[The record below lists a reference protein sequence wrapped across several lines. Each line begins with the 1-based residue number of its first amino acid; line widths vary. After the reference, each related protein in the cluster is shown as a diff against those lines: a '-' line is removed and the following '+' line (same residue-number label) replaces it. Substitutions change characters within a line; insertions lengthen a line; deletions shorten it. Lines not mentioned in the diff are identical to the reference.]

1 MFKRGPFNFNQF
13 QQQNTSQN
21 VYDAEFKESEP
32 EESKKPKKKINFGKG
47 LKIIPYSGVS
57 VIITNPYLNRQ
68 YKKKSFVFPCHSSG
82 SVKSKT
88 LVALWNNQRYQ

>member
-1 MFKRGPFNFNQF
+1 MFKRGPFDFNPF

-47 LKIIPYSGVS
+47 LKII
-57 VIITNPYLNRQ
+57 
-68 YKKKSFVFPCHSSG
+68 
-82 SVKSKT
+82 
-88 LVALWNNQRYQ
+88 ALFFL